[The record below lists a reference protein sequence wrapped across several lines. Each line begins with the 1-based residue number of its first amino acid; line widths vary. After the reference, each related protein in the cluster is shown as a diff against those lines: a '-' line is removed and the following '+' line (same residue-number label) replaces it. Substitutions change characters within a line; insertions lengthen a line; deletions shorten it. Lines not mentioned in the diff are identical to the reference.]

1 MRRKRTC
8 VRVLNN
14 AGLFLLEKRT
24 LYMKTD
30 RLYALTLYL
39 LNHGKTSASELAKH
53 FEVSV
58 RTIQRDIDALCQ
70 AGIPICVLT
79 GINGGY
85 EILSDFK
92 MNNQLASEDEYAY
105 IATAINGLR
114 SVTNNAVADDIYE
127 KITAI
132 SKKNNI
138 GMILDFSVL
147 KEGNEKLLL
156 MLQSA
161 VKNKQVVR
169 FLYTNNSGETSE
181 HSVEPIAVIYKWYA
195 WYLLAYNIAKQDY
208 RTYKLVRMENTC
220 ITEDEFSKEHRSAE
234 DILNDCSSSY
244 QGKDVFIKVRLRCS
258 GNAIH
263 RIKEYLN
270 GQLIE
275 AFDDGSAIMEIH
287 IVENEQW
294 WIGVVLSQG
303 KEVEIIEPE
312 YIKERIINCA
322 QDVLF
327 LYREL

>member
-1 MRRKRTC
+1 
-8 VRVLNN
+8 
-14 AGLFLLEKRT
+14 
-24 LYMKTD
+24 MKTD

-39 LNHGKTSASELAKH
+39 LNHGKSSASELAKH

-70 AGIPICVLT
+70 AGIPICALT
-79 GINGGY
+79 GTNGGY

-105 IATAINGLR
+105 IATAINGLKT
-114 SVTNNAVADDIYE
+114 VTNNALADDIYE

-132 SKKNNI
+132 SQKNNT

-147 KEGNEKLLL
+147 REGDEKLLQK
-156 MLQSA
+156 LQSA
-161 VKNKQVVR
+161 VKNKQVVK
-169 FLYTNNSGETSE
+169 FSYTNNSGETRE
-181 HSVEPIAVIYKWYA
+181 HRVEPIAVIYKWYA
-195 WYLLAYNIAKQDY
+195 WYMLAFNPTKQDY
-208 RTYKLVRMENTC
+208 RTYKLVRMEEVC
-220 ITEDEFSKEHRSAE
+220 ITEDKFSKEHRSVE

-244 QGKDVFIKVRLRCS
+244 QGKDVSTKVRLRCR

-275 AFDDGSAIMEIH
+275 TFEDGTAFMEIR
-287 IVENEQW
+287 IVEDEQW

-303 KEVEIIEPE
+303 NEVEVIEPE
-312 YIKERIINCA
+312 HIKNRIIECA
-322 QDVLF
+322 KDILF
-327 LYREL
+327 LYEKL

>member
-1 MRRKRTC
+1 
-8 VRVLNN
+8 
-14 AGLFLLEKRT
+14 
-24 LYMKTD
+24 MKTD

-39 LNHGKTSASELAKH
+39 LNHGKSSASEMAKH

-70 AGIPICVLT
+70 AGIPICAFT
-79 GINGGY
+79 GTNGGY
-85 EILSDFK
+85 EILQDFK

-105 IATAINGLR
+105 IATAINGLKT
-114 SVTNNAVADDIYE
+114 VTNNPMADDIYE

-132 SKKNNI
+132 SKNNNT

-147 KEGNEKLLL
+147 REGDEKLLQT
-156 MLQSA
+156 LQSA
-161 VKNKQVVR
+161 VKNKQVIK
-169 FLYTNNSGETSE
+169 FIYTNNGGETRE
-181 HSVEPIAVIYKWYA
+181 HCVEPIAVIYKWYA
-195 WYLLAYNIAKQDY
+195 WYMLAYNTAKQDY
-208 RTYKLVRMENTC
+208 RTYKLVRMEYVC
-220 ITEDEFSKEHRSAE
+220 ITEDKFSKEHMSAE
-234 DILNDCSSSY
+234 EILNDCNSSY
-244 QGKDVFIKVRLRCS
+244 KGKDISTRVRLRCC

-275 AFDDGSAIMEIH
+275 TFEDGSAIMEIH

-303 KEVEIIEPE
+303 KEVEVIEPE

-322 QDVLF
+322 KDILF
-327 LYREL
+327 LYEKL

>member
-1 MRRKRTC
+1 
-8 VRVLNN
+8 
-14 AGLFLLEKRT
+14 
-24 LYMKTD
+24 MKKD

-70 AGIPICVLT
+70 AGIPICAFT
-79 GINGGY
+79 GTNGGY
-85 EILSDFK
+85 EILNDFK

-105 IATAINGLR
+105 IATAINGLKT
-114 SVTNNAVADDIYE
+114 VTNNPLADDIYE

-132 SKKNNI
+132 SQKNNT

-147 KEGNEKLLL
+147 REGDEKLLQK
-156 MLQSA
+156 LQSA
-161 VKNKQVVR
+161 VKNKQVVK
-169 FLYTNNSGETSE
+169 FSYTNNSGETRE
-181 HSVEPIAVIYKWYA
+181 HRVEPIAVIYKWYA
-195 WYLLAYNIAKQDY
+195 WYMLAFNPTKQDY
-208 RTYKLVRMENTC
+208 RTYKLVRMEEVC
-220 ITEDEFSKEHRSAE
+220 ITEDKFSKEHRSME

-244 QGKDVFIKVRLRCS
+244 HGKDVSTKVRLRCR

-275 AFDDGSAIMEIH
+275 TFEDGTAFMEIR
-287 IVENEQW
+287 IVEAEQW

-303 KEVEIIEPE
+303 NEVEVIEPE
-312 YIKERIINCA
+312 HIKNRIIECA
-322 QDVLF
+322 KDILF
-327 LYREL
+327 LYEKL